1 MVTCFHSRTDLNAG
15 FDVALAGRPSCV
27 INIRSMK
34 SVTSE
39 SVSEPS
45 EAEFPGPL
53 FAGSIS
59 PTIGLGRATGT
70 QSNAVKGKKA
80 AVLKYIN
87 GHADEL
93 ERGLGYLSSTK
104 DVAERRSAE
113 GRVVL
118 LRLLAVMVD
127 NDGKLSGT

>member
-1 MVTCFHSRTDLNAG
+1 MNAG
-15 FDVALAGRPSCV
+15 FDVALAGRPSGV

-39 SVSEPS
+39 LLLEPS
-45 EAEFPGPL
+45 VAEFPGPL
-53 FAGSIS
+53 FTGNIL
-59 PTIGLGRATGT
+59 PTIGLGRATGA
-70 QSNAVKGKKA
+70 QSSAVKTKKA

-87 GHADEL
+87 ERADEL
-93 ERGLGYLSSTK
+93 EKGLGYLSSTK
-104 DVAERRSAE
+104 DDAERRSTE

-127 NDGKLSGT
+127 NEGKLSGT